1 MPSADFVLPKR
12 MSRVAVVT
20 PQTRVRDA
28 LVALAASGAV
38 ELVGNLPP
46 PEGEEV
52 EALRRL
58 HRAYGAAAVEPA
70 VLDRQPDLRA
80 LERAGETGLL
90 EGEVEL
96 SRRARLAVP
105 HGSFAAW
112 VGWAPTDAIT
122 SLNGRLAEIG
132 SAVVELPRP
141 AWVEPPTLLNPV
153 KVEQPF
159 RPLVQNY
166 GTTRYGDID
175 PTSFTVVSFIVMFGM
190 MFGDVG
196 HGLVL
201 VLLSLWLRRRT
212 RGRFAAFR
220 SLWVIPFTAGLSGM
234 FFGLLYGEAF
244 GPTGLVP
251 TLWLNP
257 LDEPVTLLLVALGIG
272 AVLLTVSYLLGI
284 VNRWRRGGFQEAL
297 LAQFGVAGLTV
308 FIGGL
313 LLAGGVYTE
322 ILALEVSGAVVA
334 GIGLVLL
341 AVGLVLEA
349 GRGAA
354 AFAQAGVEFVD
365 AVIRLFSNLV
375 SFTRL
380 AAFGLMHAAI
390 GLVVFE
396 AASNLWGG
404 PAGVVAAT
412 LIFVGGNAVAFALE
426 ALVTGVQALR
436 LEYYELYSR
445 IFSGEGHAF
454 APWSMPV
461 RSPEEAS

>member
-1 MPSADFVLPKR
+1 MPSADLVLPRR
-12 MSRVAVVT
+12 MSRVAVVA
-20 PQTRVRDA
+20 PQACVREA
-28 LVALAASGAV
+28 LVVLAACGLV
-38 ELVGNLPP
+38 ELVGSLAP

-52 EALRRL
+52 EALRRV
-58 HRAYGAAAVEPA
+58 HRAGAAAEAGPA
-70 VLDRQPDLRA
+70 LLDRRPDISE
-80 LERAGETGLL
+80 LERAGESSLL

-96 SRRARLAVP
+96 VRRARLAVP
-105 HGSFAAW
+105 HGSFSAW
-112 VGWAPTDAIT
+112 LGWAPTDAIL
-122 SLNGRLAEIG
+122 SVNERLAETG
-132 SAVVELPRP
+132 SAVVELAPP

-159 RPLVQNY
+159 RPLVQSY

-175 PTSFTVVSFIVMFGM
+175 PTAFTVVSFVVMFGM

-201 VLLSLWLRRRT
+201 AVLALWLRGRK
-212 RGRFAAFR
+212 RGRFAALR
-220 SLWVIPFTAGLSGM
+220 HLWVIPFVAGLAGM
-234 FFGLLYGEAF
+234 FFGFLYGEAF

-257 LDEPVTLLLVALGIG
+257 LDEPVTLLLAALGIG
-272 AVLLTVSYLLGI
+272 AVLLTISYLLGI
-284 VNRWRRGGFQEAL
+284 VNRWRQDGFRAAL
-297 LAQFGVAGLTV
+297 LAQFGVAGLMV
-308 FIGGL
+308 FVGGL
-313 LLAGGVYTE
+313 LLAGGVAAELLVLE
-322 ILALEVSGAVVA
+322 ISGAVVA
-334 GIGLVLL
+334 GLGLVLL
-341 AVGLVLEA
+341 AIGLVLEA

-354 AFAQAGVEFVD
+354 ALTQAGVEFVD

-380 AAFGLMHAAI
+380 AAFGLMHAAL

-396 AASNLWGG
+396 AASALWGG
-404 PAGVVAAT
+404 AAGVVAAT
-412 LIFVGGNAVAFALE
+412 LVFVGGNAVAFALE

-445 IFSGEGHAF
+445 VFSGEGHAF

-461 RSPEEAS
+461 RSLKEAS

>member
-1 MPSADFVLPKR
+1 MPSADLVLPKR

-20 PQTRVRDA
+20 PRTRVRDA

-46 PEGEEV
+46 AEGEVV

-58 HRAYGAAAVEPA
+58 
-70 VLDRQPDLRA
+70 Q
-80 LERAGETGLL
+80 RAGEGIATEPSVLDQRPDVHELERSAERGLL

-96 SRRARLAVP
+96 GRRAGLAVS

-112 VGWAPTDAIT
+112 VGWAPTELIN
-122 SLNGRLAEIG
+122 SLNDRLAEIG

-159 RPLVQNY
+159 RPLVQGY
-166 GTTRYGDID
+166 GTTRYGDVD
-175 PTSFTVVSFIVMFGM
+175 PTVFTIVSFVVMFGM

-196 HGLVL
+196 HGLIL
-201 VLLSLWLRRRT
+201 ALLALWLRRRT
-212 RGRFAAFR
+212 RGRVAPFRRFWAIPFAAG
-220 SLWVIPFTAGLSGM
+220 LAGM
-234 FFGLLYGEAF
+234 VFGLLYGEAF

-257 LDEPVTLLLVALGIG
+257 LDEPVTLLVAALGIG
-272 AVLLTVSYLLGI
+272 VVLLAVSYLLGI
-284 VNRWRRGGFQEAL
+284 VNRWRRGGLREAL
-297 LAQFGVAGLTV
+297 LAQFGVAGLFV
-308 FIGGL
+308 FVGGL
-313 LLAGGVYTE
+313 LFAGGVHADLLVLQ
-322 ILALEVSGAVVA
+322 ISGAVVA
-334 GIGLVLL
+334 GVGLVLL

-349 GRGAA
+349 GRGPTAL
-354 AFAQAGVEFVD
+354 AQAGVEFVD

-390 GLVVFE
+390 AGIVFA
-396 AASNLWGG
+396 AASALWGG
-404 PAGVVAAT
+404 LVGALAAT
-412 LIFVGGNAVAFALE
+412 VVFVGGNAVAFALE
-426 ALVTGVQALR
+426 ALIAGVQALR

-445 IFSGEGHAF
+445 IFSGQGHAF
-454 APWSMPV
+454 EPWSMPV
-461 RSPEEAS
+461 RSTKEAS

>member
-1 MPSADFVLPKR
+1 MHSADLVLPKR
-12 MSRVAVVT
+12 MSRVAVVA
-20 PQTRVRDA
+20 PRAGVREA
-28 LVALAASGAV
+28 LVVLADCGAV

-58 HRAYGAAAVEPA
+58 HRAGRGAASEPA
-70 VLDRQPDLRA
+70 VLDRRPDLPA
-80 LERAGETGLL
+80 LERAGESGLL

-96 SRRARLAVP
+96 VRLARLAVP

-112 VGWAPTDAIT
+112 VGWAPTDAID
-122 SLNGRLAEIG
+122 SLNDRLAEIG
-132 SAVVELPRP
+132 SAVVELARP

-159 RPLVQNY
+159 RPLVQSY
-166 GTTRYGDID
+166 GTTRYGDLD
-175 PTSFTVVSFIVMFGM
+175 PTAFTVVSFVVMFGI

-196 HGLVL
+196 HGLML
-201 VLLSLWLRRRT
+201 VLLALWLRRRT

-220 SLWVIPFTAGLSGM
+220 SLWLIPFAAGLAGM
-234 FFGLLYGEAF
+234 AFGLAYGEAF

-257 LDEPVTLLLVALGIG
+257 LDEPVTLLLVGVGIG
-272 AVLLTVSYLLGI
+272 AVLLTISYLLGI
-284 VNRWRRGGFQEAL
+284 VNRWRRGGFGEAL
-297 LAQFGVAGLTV
+297 LAQFGVAGLMV
-308 FIGGL
+308 FLGGL
-313 LLAGGVYTE
+313 LLAGGVYAE
-322 ILALEVSGAVVA
+322 LLVLELSGAVV
-334 GIGLVLL
+334 GSIGLVLL
-341 AVGLVLEA
+341 AVGLLLEA
-349 GRGAA
+349 GRGAVA
-354 AFAQAGVEFVD
+354 LTQAGVEFVD

-380 AAFGLMHAAI
+380 AAFGLMHAAL
-390 GLVVFE
+390 GLVVFD
-396 AASNLWGG
+396 AAGALWGG
-404 PAGVVAAT
+404 PVGVAAAV
-412 LIFVGGNAVAFALE
+412 LVFGAGNAVAFALE

-454 APWSMPV
+454 APWSLPV

>member
-1 MPSADFVLPKR
+1 MHSADLVLPKK
-12 MSRVAVVT
+12 MSRVAVVA
-20 PQTRVRDA
+20 PRARVREA
-28 LVALAASGAV
+28 LVVLAASGVV
-38 ELVGNLPP
+38 ELVGNLSP

-58 HRAYGAAAVEPA
+58 HRAGAAATEPVA
-70 VLDRQPDLRA
+70 VLDRRPDIPS
-80 LERAGETGLL
+80 LESAGECGLL

-96 SRRARLAVP
+96 VRRARLAVP
-105 HGSFAAW
+105 HASFTAW
-112 VGWAPTDAIT
+112 LGWAPTDTLT
-122 SLNGRLAEIG
+122 SLNERLAGIG
-132 SAVVELPRP
+132 AAVVELSRP

-159 RPLVQNY
+159 RPLVQSY
-166 GTTRYGDID
+166 GTTPYGDLD
-175 PTSFTVVSFIVMFGM
+175 PTVFTAFSFVLMFGI

-201 VLLSLWLRRRT
+201 VLLSLWLRRRR

-220 SLWVIPFTAGLSGM
+220 SLWMIPFAAGLAGM

-257 LDEPVTLLLVALGIG
+257 LDEPVTLLLVGLAIG
-272 AVLLTVSYLLGI
+272 AVLLTISYVLGI
-284 VNRWRRGGFQEAL
+284 VNRWRRGSFRQAL
-297 LAQFGVAGLTV
+297 LAQFGVAGLMV
-308 FIGGL
+308 FVGGL
-313 LLAGGVYTE
+313 LLAGGVTTE
-322 ILALEVSGAVVA
+322 ILVLEVSGAIVA

-341 AVGLVLEA
+341 AIGLVLEA

-354 AFAQAGVEFVD
+354 ALTQAGVEFFD
-365 AVIRLFSNLV
+365 AVVRLFSNLV

-380 AAFGLMHAAI
+380 AAFGLMHAAL

-396 AASNLWGG
+396 AASALWGG
-404 PAGVVAAT
+404 PAGIVLAT
-412 LIFVGGNAVAFALE
+412 LVFVGGNAVTFALE

-445 IFSGEGHAF
+445 IFSGQGHAF
-454 APWSMPV
+454 APWTMPV
-461 RSPEEAS
+461 RSPKEAS

>member
-1 MPSADFVLPKR
+1 MPSADLVLPKR

-20 PQTRVRDA
+20 PRTRVRDA
-28 LVALAASGAV
+28 LVALAAAGSV

-58 HRAYGAAAVEPA
+58 RRTEKAAATEAA
-70 VLDRQPDLRA
+70 VLDRPPDIGS
-80 LERAGETGLL
+80 LERTAEEGLL
-90 EGEVEL
+90 EGEMEL
-96 SRRARLAVP
+96 RRRARLAVE

-112 VGWAPTDAIT
+112 VGWAPTDTIG
-122 SLNGRLAEIG
+122 SLNERLGPIG

-153 KVEQPF
+153 RVEQPF
-159 RPLVQNY
+159 RPLVQGY
-166 GTTRYGDID
+166 GTTRYGDVD
-175 PTSFTVVSFIVMFGM
+175 PTVFTVVSFVIMFGM

-201 VLLSLWLRRRT
+201 VALALWLRRCT
-212 RGRFAAFR
+212 QGRFAGFR
-220 SLWVIPFTAGLSGM
+220 SLWVIAFAAGLSGA

-251 TLWLNP
+251 TLWLDP
-257 LDEPVTLLLVALGIG
+257 LEEPVTLLLAALGIG
-272 AVLLTVSYLLGI
+272 VVLLTISYVLGI
-284 VNRWRRGGFQEAL
+284 VNRWRRGGPGEAL
-297 LAQFGVAGLTV
+297 FAQFGVAGLTV
-308 FIGGL
+308 FLGGL
-313 LLAGGVYTE
+313 LLAAGVYAGV
-322 ILALEVSGAVVA
+322 LLVEVSGAVVTA
-334 GIGLVLL
+334 IGLVLL
-341 AVGLVLEA
+341 ALGLVLEA

-354 AFAQAGVEFVD
+354 ALTQAGVEFVD

-396 AASNLWGG
+396 AASALWGG
-404 PAGVVAAT
+404 PVGIVLAA
-412 LIFVGGNAVAFALE
+412 LVFVGGNALAFALE

-445 IFSGEGHAF
+445 IFSGEGHPF

-461 RSPEEAS
+461 RSLEEAP